1 MKWSEWGEKRNF
13 FGPFWGRLQTIYS
26 PRTKTKGEEK
36 MIFLN
41 WKRLTVLM
49 FLATIFITGQA
60 LAADTV
66 NIVVLD
72 PMSGFMKDLGD
83 RTVWGVQFAV
93 DETNAAGGLLGKQIK
108 LISEDTQMKPD
119 VATRK
124 AIRAIMEDK
133 AQFIIH
139 LVSTAVAQALMDVA
153 EKNKVIYTM
162 LGAESDFLTGK
173 NFSKYTFRTCF
184 TTGNRARAYTEFFKT
199 KPWRKFY
206 LINQDYAFGHAV
218 ADDFKKVI
226 TQEIP
231 NVKIL
236 GEDYHPFNLK
246 DFGPYISKILASGAE
261 IIFTGNYGIDLQNL
275 MKQGAEMGI
284 KARYA
289 TYFLDD
295 DVQLPQIGQVA
306 VGSFVNST
314 YLPTIDTPQ
323 NKAFLERWHK
333 KFKDTAHPYPAAS
346 LGYSYNGA
354 MFLFEAIKK
363 AKSFDAE
370 PVIKAWEGMEYNSVV
385 GKQIMRACDH
395 QIMMPGPVGEIAAKS
410 RIFPFPFADK
420 PVMIALDRVAVPL
433 RETGNPRCTGS
444 K

>member
-1 MKWSEWGEKRNF
+1 MK
-13 FGPFWGRLQTIYS
+13 
-26 PRTKTKGEEK
+26 
-36 MIFLN
+36 
-41 WKRLTVLM
+41 
-49 FLATIFITGQA
+49 A
-60 LAADTV
+60 
-66 NIVVLD
+66 
-72 PMSGFMKDLGD
+72 
-83 RTVWGVQFAV
+83 
-93 DETNAAGGLLGKQIK
+93 
-108 LISEDTQMKPD
+108 D

-133 AQFIIH
+133 AQFIFH
-139 LVSTAVAQALMDVA
+139 LTSTAVAQALMDVA

-173 NFSKYTFRTCF
+173 NFNKYSFRTCF

-206 LINQDYAFGHAV
+206 LMNQDYAFGHAV

-226 TQEIP
+226 TKEIP
-231 NVKIL
+231 DVKIV
-236 GEDYHPFNLK
+236 GEDYAPIGQK

-261 IIFTGNYGIDLQNL
+261 IIFTGNYGADLSNL
-275 MKQGAEMGI
+275 IKQGAQMGI
-284 KARYA
+284 KLPVRYA

-295 DVQLPQIGQVA
+295 DVQLPQTGQAA

-314 YLPTIDTPQ
+314 YLPTINTPQ

-333 KFKDTAHPYPAAS
+333 KFKDTNHPWPCAN

-370 PVIKAWEGMEYNSVV
+370 AVIKAWEGMEYNSLV

-395 QIMMPGPVGEIAAKS
+395 QIMMPGPVGEIQAKS
-410 RIFPFPFADK
+410 RIFPFPFADN
-420 PVMIALDRVAVPL
+420 PVMIPLDKVAVPL
-433 RETGNPRCTGS
+433 KETGNPRCTGG

>member
-1 MKWSEWGEKRNF
+1 MEFLKW
-13 FGPFWGRLQTIYS
+13 
-26 PRTKTKGEEK
+26 KGLTGF
-36 MIFLN
+36 IFL
-41 WKRLTVLM
+41 VL
-49 FLATIFITGQA
+49 IFVAGQA

-66 NIVVLD
+66 NIVVID
-72 PMSGFMKDLGD
+72 PLSGPMKDTGD
-83 RTVWGVQFAV
+83 LTVWAVQFAV
-93 DETNAAGGLLGKQIK
+93 DETNTAGGLLGKQIK
-108 LISEDTQMKPD
+108 LIPEDHQMKPD

-133 AQFIIH
+133 AQFMIH

-173 NFSKYTFRTCF
+173 NFNKYTFRTCF

-206 LINQDYAFGHAV
+206 LMNQDYAFGHAV

-226 TQEIP
+226 TKEIP
-231 NVKIL
+231 DVKIV
-236 GEDYHPFNLK
+236 GEDYAPIGNK
-246 DFGPYISKILASGAE
+246 DFGPYISKIRASGAE
-261 IIFTGNYGIDLQNL
+261 IILTGNYGVDVKNL
-275 MKQGAEMGI
+275 IVQGAQMGI
-284 KARYA
+284 KLPVRYA

-295 DVQLPQIGQVA
+295 DVQLPQTGQAA

-314 YLPTIDTPQ
+314 YLPTINTPQ

-333 KFKDTAHPYPAAS
+333 KFKDTNHPWPAS
-346 LGYSYNGA
+346 QLGYAYNGA
-354 MFLFEAIKK
+354 MFLFAAIKK

-370 PVIKAWEGMEYNSVV
+370 AVIKAWEGMEYDSLV

-395 QIMMPGPVGEIAAKS
+395 QIMMPGPVGEIQAKS
-410 RIFPFPFADK
+410 RIFSFPFADN
-420 PVMIALDRVAVPL
+420 PVMIPLDKVAVPI
-433 RETGNPRCTGS
+433 RETGNPRCGGVAG

>member
-1 MKWSEWGEKRNF
+1 MMFLKWRSLMGLIF
-13 FGPFWGRLQTIYS
+13 LV
-26 PRTKTKGEEK
+26 
-36 MIFLN
+36 MIF
-41 WKRLTVLM
+41 
-49 FLATIFITGQA
+49 ISGQA

-66 NIVVLD
+66 NILVLD
-72 PMSGFMKDLGD
+72 PLSGTMKDLGD

-93 DETNAAGGLLGKQIK
+93 DEINASGGLLGKQIK
-108 LISEDTQMKPD
+108 LITEDTQMKAD

-133 AQFIIH
+133 VQFIIH

-173 NFSKYTFRTCF
+173 NFNKYTFRTCF
-184 TTGNRARAYTEFFKT
+184 TTGNRARAYAEFFKT

-206 LINQDYAFGHAV
+206 LMNQDYAFGHAV

-226 TQEIP
+226 AKEIP
-231 NVKIL
+231 DAKIV
-236 GEDYHPFNLK
+236 GEDYAPIGQK

-261 IIFTGNYGIDLQNL
+261 IIFTGNFGADLQNL
-275 MKQGAEMGI
+275 ILQGAQMGI
-284 KARYA
+284 KLPVRYA

-295 DVQLPQIGQVA
+295 DVQLPQIGQAA

-314 YLPTIDTPQ
+314 YLPSINNPQ
-323 NKAFLERWHK
+323 NKAFVDRWHK
-333 KFKDTAHPYPAAS
+333 KFKDTAHPWPAAN
-346 LGYSYNGA
+346 LGYAYNGA

-370 PVIKAWEGMEYNSVV
+370 AVIKAWEGMEYDSVV

-395 QIMMPGPVGEIAAKS
+395 QITMPGPVGEIQAKS
-410 RIFPFPFADK
+410 TIFPFPFAGT
-420 PVMIALDRVAVPL
+420 PVMIPLDKVAVPPG
-433 RETGNPRCTGS
+433 ETGNPRCAGV